1 MFFSPVYLQ
10 IGTFLV
16 MITDFPMCFLFR
28 KYLTELFFL
37 SAVISY
43 ILHLKLTSQQNVCE
57 VSVAQSSLCSAE
69 MCSMHSDTGR

>member
-1 MFFSPVYLQ
+1 
-10 IGTFLV
+10 

-28 KYLTELFFL
+28 KYLTELFFFL

>member
-1 MFFSPVYLQ
+1 MFFSPVYLK

-16 MITDFPMCFLFR
+16 MITDFPMCFLFW